1 MKPLRTCVFPC
12 AGYGTRFLPAT
23 KVVPKEMLPL
33 VDKPVIQYGVEEA
46 IESGL
51 GRIVV
56 ITSRGKDSIIDHF
69 DRSVELEVS
78 LRERSKNE
86 LLAEMEDIAGL
97 THVISVRQKEQLG
110 LGHAVLQAAPAV
122 GDEPFAVVLPDDVI
136 LADPPCLH
144 QMMDVYRET
153 GRPVVALMEVPEDQ
167 THRYGIISGEKVGDR
182 VWRVRDMVEKPRE
195 NAPSNFAIIGRYILP
210 PEIFEILETTDRGA
224 GGEIQLTDGLRKLIE
239 RGEVLGYVFDGT
251 RYDAGEKLGY
261 LKATIDYALRH
272 PSLGNE
278 FREYL
283 MNRVSSK

>member
-69 DRSVELEVS
+69 DRSVELEDS
-78 LRERSKNE
+78 LRERSKTE
-86 LLAEMEDIAGL
+86 LLAEVEEIAGL
-97 THVISVRQKEQLG
+97 THVISVRQKNQLG

-153 GRPVVALMEVPEDQ
+153 GRPVVALMEVPDDQ
-167 THRYGIISGEKVGDR
+167 THRYGIISGEKVRDR
-182 VWRVRDMVEKPRE
+182 VWRIRDMVEKPKGK
-195 NAPSNFAIIGRYILP
+195 APSNFAIIGRYILP

-224 GGEIQLTDGLRKLIE
+224 GGEIQLTDGLRELIE

-272 PSLGNE
+272 PALGAE

-283 MNRVSSK
+283 ANRVGNI